1 VIEMDKSLFLGCTIP
16 GRIPFVEK
24 SAKVVCDDLGI
35 KTEVLGGFACCPDPV
50 GINSLDKDTWLAL
63 AGRNLC
69 VAEAAGKPGMTLCT
83 GCAMTLK
90 TANHDLKHSHHDKEK
105 VGHALKAV
113 NKEFK
118 GTLDNIKHVAQV
130 LFEEVGIDKIKAA
143 VKKPLK
149 GLKVAVHLG
158 CHFLRPSEV
167 IKFDDPFNPTKVDEI
182 VRAVGAEPVNYTEKL
197 LCCGH
202 GVSNES
208 VDIAATMNQ
217 KKFKSAKAAGAQAF
231 VVLCPSCYLRFENA
245 NRDVKK
251 KFNEDYNFPV
261 LYLTD
266 LLAVAFGHG
275 GDEIG
280 LKDHRPSPA
289 KAFESVGLQ
298 A

>member
-1 VIEMDKSLFLGCTIP
+1 
-16 GRIPFVEK
+16 
-24 SAKVVCDDLGI
+24 
-35 KTEVLGGFACCPDPV
+35 
-50 GINSLDKDTWLAL
+50 
-63 AGRNLC
+63 
-69 VAEAAGKPGMTLCT
+69 MTLCT
-83 GCAMTLK
+83 GCAFTLK
-90 TANHDLKHSHHDKEK
+90 TADHDLKHSHHDKEK
-105 VGHALKAV
+105 VNHALKETG
-113 NKEFK
+113 KSYK
-118 GTLDNIKHVAQV
+118 GSLDSIKHVAQV
-130 LFEEVGIDKIKAA
+130 LFEEVGVDKIKAM

-158 CHFLRPSEV
+158 CHFLRPSEIV
-167 IKFDDPFNPTKVDEI
+167 KFDDPFAPTKIDEI
-182 VRAVGAEPVNYTEKL
+182 VKAVGAEPVEYTEKM

-208 VDIAATMNQ
+208 IDIAASMNQ

-231 VVLCPSCYLRFENA
+231 VVLCPSCYLRLENA

-266 LLAVAFGHG
+266 LLALAFGHS

-289 KAFESVGLQ
+289 KALEAAGFQ

>member
-1 VIEMDKSLFLGCTIP
+1 MEKTLFLGCTIP

-50 GINSLDKDTWLAL
+50 GINSLDKNTWLAL

-69 VAEAAGKPGMTLCT
+69 VAEAAGKPVMTLCT

-105 VGHALKAV
+105 VNIALKSV

-118 GTLDNIKHVAQV
+118 GSLDNIKHIAQV
-130 LFEEVGIDKIKAA
+130 LFEEVGVDKIKAA

-167 IKFDDPFNPTKVDEI
+167 IKFDDPFNPTKIDEI
-182 VRAVGAEPVNYTEKL
+182 VKATGAEPVNYTEKV

-202 GVSNES
+202 GVSNENI
-208 VDIAATMNQ
+208 DIAASMNQ

-266 LLAVAFGHG
+266 LLALAMGHG

-280 LKDHRPSPA
+280 IKDHRPSPN
-289 KAFESVGLQ
+289 KVFEALGIQ
-298 A
+298 I